1 MIQTN
6 HAPTPRVAAVVFDA
20 VAQMAEKHPAARM
33 VIMHDPVANTT
44 LIATVEGGHITY
56 WNLLAPMSGEGT
68 QFILE
73 EQLECELTF
82 ELIRFNGTVGPNSAE
97 AVSVSVI

>member
-1 MIQTN
+1 MTETT
-6 HAPTPRVAAVVFDA
+6 HARPPHVAAEVFDV
-20 VAQMAEKHPAARM
+20 VAQVAEEHLAARM

-56 WNLLAPMSGEGT
+56 WNLLAPMSQEGT
-68 QFILE
+68 QFILDE
-73 EQLECELTF
+73 ELECELTF

>member
-1 MIQTN
+1 MTETT
-6 HAPTPRVAAVVFDA
+6 HARPPHVAAEVFDV
-20 VAQMAEKHPAARM
+20 VAQVAEEHLAARM

-56 WNLLAPMSGEGT
+56 WNLLAPMSQEGT
-68 QFILE
+68 QFILDE
-73 EQLECELTF
+73 ELECELTF
-82 ELIRFNGTVGPNSAE
+82 ELIRFNGTVGPNRAE